1 MSMHEPD
8 VMNRV
13 IRSIPTGLS
22 IVSGS
27 TPVVSFGNPHTA
39 KVATLGINPSHREF
53 KSDSGILLENENKR
67 FTDRD
72 LLGVSN
78 HDPLSHEQGV
88 QVIDSCYNY
97 FSASGN
103 PYKNWFG
110 RMDKYAVKP
119 AGASYFDG
127 TACHIDLVQW
137 ATDSVWSKI
146 DEKSKSRLLDAD
158 VEFLRFQLN
167 AYKFPLLLLNG
178 ISVINQFVALN
189 ISELKE
195 DTLFKMPS
203 GSDPCRFFIGQ
214 YGRTKVLAW
223 TNNIP
228 QKTKQAN
235 LDAISMWIA
244 SQVKR

>member
-1 MSMHEPD
+1 MSIHESE
-8 VMNRV
+8 VMDRV
-13 IRSIPTGLS
+13 VRPIPEGLP

-39 KVATLGINPSHREF
+39 KVSTLGINPSHREF
-53 KSDSGILLENENKR
+53 KSDSGILLESEKKR

-72 LLGVSN
+72 LLGVCD

-97 FSASGN
+97 FSAFGN

-137 ATDSVWSKI
+137 ATDSIWSKI
-146 DEKSKSRLLDAD
+146 DEKSKSSLLNAD

-167 AYKFPLLLLNG
+167 AYRFPLLLLNG

-189 ISELKE
+189 ISQLKE
-195 DTLFKMPS
+195 EIFFKMPA

-214 YGRTKVLAW
+214 YGQTKVLAW

-244 SQVKR
+244 SQV

>member
-1 MSMHEPD
+1 

-13 IRSIPTGLS
+13 MRSIPAGQS

-53 KSDSGILLENENKR
+53 KAKSGDLLDNEKKR
-67 FTDRD
+67 FKDRD
-72 LLGVSN
+72 SLGVKD
-78 HDPLSHEQGV
+78 HDLLSHEQAV

-97 FSASGN
+97 FAELGN
-103 PYKNWFG
+103 PYKPWFG
-110 RMDKYAVKP
+110 RMDRYAVKP

-137 ATDSVWSKI
+137 ATDPVWSEI
-146 DEKSKSRLLDAD
+146 DKKSKSGLLDAD
-158 VEFLRFQLN
+158 LEFLRFQLN
-167 AYKFPLLLLNG
+167 SYNFPVLLLNG
-178 ISVINQFVALN
+178 RSVINQFVALN

-195 DTLFKMPS
+195 DSFFKLPA
-203 GSDPCRFFIGQ
+203 GSAPCQFFIGE
-214 YGRTKVLAW
+214 YERTKVLAW

-228 QKTKQAN
+228 AKTKQAN

-244 SQVKR
+244 SQV